1 MVKLTQKFNTPSNH
15 IAVIDIGSN
24 SIRLVIFKTMGR
36 FPFPLFNERVTCGLG
51 EGLEP
56 DNNLQPEKIQIALE
70 TLGRFSSILRSI
82 PNLSVSIV
90 ATAATRRAK
99 NANDFLVPAQE
110 ILNHKIKVLKK
121 KTRGTPSV
129 NWTFI

>member
-24 SIRLVIFKTMGR
+24 SIRLVILNHGR
-36 FPFPLFNERVTCGLG
+36 FPFPLFNERVTCRLG

-56 DNNLQPEKIQIALE
+56 DNNLQPEKIKIALE
-70 TLGRFSSILRSI
+70 TLGRFSSILQSI
-82 PNLSVSIV
+82 PNLSVRIV

-99 NANDFLVPAQE
+99 MQMIFSFSTQE
-110 ILNHKIKVLKK
+110 ILNHEIKVLRKR
-121 KTRGTPSV
+121 TRGTPSV